1 MSPKILL
8 TGGAGLLGTQ
18 LQQYFKC
25 DAPTIE
31 EFDITQPIKPRA
43 YDLIIHCAA
52 YTDVVKAEVEKD
64 KCFAANVVGTYNLVN
79 AYKGVPFVHIS
90 TEYVYEPV
98 NFYAL
103 TKLEAEKVVSDY
115 RPYLII
121 RTLFKPRP
129 FPFEKAFMDQ
139 YTNGDYVDVIAP
151 MIATA
156 ILQWDW
162 ETSEVVNIGTG
173 RKTIYELA
181 RQSRPD
187 VEPCSIE
194 DIKEVRLPTG
204 KNTPEV
210 DSRQL

>member
-1 MSPKILL
+1 MNPPKILL
-8 TGGAGLLGTQ
+8 TGGDGLLGTE
-18 LQQYFKC
+18 LKQYFKC
-25 DAPTIE
+25 DAPSIKE
-31 EFDITQPIKPRA
+31 LDITNEIKFEP

-52 YTDVVKAEVEKD
+52 YTDVPKAEIERG
-64 KCFAANVVGTYNLVN
+64 KCFDTNVAGTFNMVN
-79 AYKGVPFVHIS
+79 TFKDIPFVYIS

-103 TKLEAEKVVSDY
+103 TKLEAEKIVSEH
-115 RPYLII
+115 RPTLII

-156 ILQWDW
+156 ILRWNW
-162 ETSEVVNIGTG
+162 EINEVVNIGTG

-181 RQSRPD
+181 KQSRD
-187 VEPCSIE
+187 VKPMSIE
-194 DIKEVRLPTG
+194 EIKDVKLPTG
-204 KNTPEV
+204 KNVPVV
-210 DSRQL
+210 DSREL